1 MKAILIVSTM
11 LTISVAQAATK
22 SDAIYLDQ
30 SGRQVD
36 AVTAIKA
43 SMSGQLTY
51 KCNPQEFKVSKSGSS
66 ISIRN
71 RKKKLTA
78 EEIQVQIEELK
89 KRSE

>member
-1 MKAILIVSTM
+1 MKQILIVSM
-11 LTISVAQAATK
+11 LVTLSAHAAPK
-22 SDAIYLDQ
+22 SEAIYLDQ

-43 SMSGQLTY
+43 SMSGELTY
-51 KCNPQEFKVSKSGSS
+51 KCNPQEFKVSKSGNS

-71 RKKKLTA
+71 RKKKLTT
-78 EEIQVQIEELK
+78 EEIQLQIEELK